1 MTIAFKNKL
10 ILGLWLLIGLGILI
24 LFVAAMQK
32 RKNGFCAGSRVEIS
46 ANNQNYFITEKEV
59 NEIIN
64 LGGDIQERTIQSID
78 LSSLEIALEKD
89 LWVKNAE
96 LYFENNGT
104 LHVDIEQRQPIARLF
119 AVTGSSVFID
129 KDALRLPIKNT
140 ASARVLTIT
149 SFPSDNQVL
158 AHTDS
163 LILNKA
169 KVLANYIY
177 ADTFWNAQ
185 IAQVDITSSG
195 NFELIPAVGNHIIK
209 FGDIDNMKE
218 KFERLMTFYTQAWT
232 QNGMNT
238 YEVIDI
244 RFKNQVVATRKGTIA
259 RAAID
264 TAIARVLLDS
274 LNANV
279 DSLNRTVF

>member
-1 MTIAFKNKL
+1 MTIAVKNKL

-32 RKNGFCAGSRVEIS
+32 RKNSFCAGSRVEIS

-64 LGGDIQERTIQSID
+64 LGGNIQERTIQSID
-78 LSSLEIALEKD
+78 LSSLETALEKD

-119 AVTGSSVFID
+119 AVMGSSVFID

-163 LILNKA
+163 LILNKI
-169 KVLANYIY
+169 KDLANYIY

-195 NFELIPAVGNHIIK
+195 NFELVPAVGNHIIK

-238 YEVIDI
+238 YEIIDV
-244 RFKNQVVATRKGTIA
+244 RFNNQVVATRKGTIA
-259 RAAID
+259 RVAID
-264 TAIARVLLDS
+264 TANARVLLDS
-274 LNANV
+274 LNANA

>member
-1 MTIAFKNKL
+1 MTIAVKDKL
-10 ILGLWLLIGLGILI
+10 ILGLWLIIGIGILI

-32 RKNGFCAGSRVEIS
+32 RKNGFCAGSRIEIS

-78 LSSLEIALEKD
+78 LSSLETALEKD

-163 LILNKA
+163 LILNKV
-169 KVLANYIY
+169 KDLANYIY

-185 IAQVDITSSG
+185 IAQVDITSAG

-218 KFERLMTFYTQAWT
+218 KFNRLMTFYTQAWT

-238 YEVIDI
+238 YEVIDV
-244 RFKNQVVATRKGTIA
+244 RFNNQVVATRKGTIA

-264 TAIARVLLDS
+264 TANSRALLDS
-274 LNANV
+274 LNASA
-279 DSLNRTVF
+279 DSLNRIVF

>member
-1 MTIAFKNKL
+1 LTIAFKNKL

-78 LSSLEIALEKD
+78 LSSLETALEND

-96 LYFENNGT
+96 LYFGNNDT

-163 LILNKA
+163 LTLNKV
-169 KVLANYIY
+169 KDLANFIY
-177 ADTFWNAQ
+177 ADTFWNSQ

-218 KFERLMTFYTQAWT
+218 KFDRLMTFYTQAWT

-238 YEVIDI
+238 YEVIDV
-244 RFKNQVVATRKGTIA
+244 RFNNQIVATRKGTIA

-264 TAIARVLLDS
+264 TANVGVLLDS
-274 LNANV
+274 LNAKA
-279 DSLNRTVF
+279 DSLSRTVF

>member
-1 MTIAFKNKL
+1 M
-10 ILGLWLLIGLGILI
+10 
-24 LFVAAMQK
+24 AAMQK

-259 RAAID
+259 RASID

>member
-1 MTIAFKNKL
+1 M
-10 ILGLWLLIGLGILI
+10 
-24 LFVAAMQK
+24 AAMQK

-46 ANNQNYFITEKEV
+46 ANNQNYFINEKDV

>member
-1 MTIAFKNKL
+1 MTIAVKNKL

-64 LGGDIQERTIQSID
+64 LGGNIQERTIQSID
-78 LSSLEIALEKD
+78 LSSLETSLEKD

-104 LHVDIEQRQPIARLF
+104 LHVDIEQRQPIARMF
-119 AVTGSSVFID
+119 VVTGSSVFID

-149 SFPSDNQVL
+149 SFPSDNQIL

-163 LILNKA
+163 IILNKV
-169 KVLANYIY
+169 KDLANYIY
-177 ADTFWNAQ
+177 ADTFWSAQ

-195 NFELIPAVGNHIIK
+195 NFELVPAVGNHIIK

>member
-1 MTIAFKNKL
+1 
-10 ILGLWLLIGLGILI
+10 
-24 LFVAAMQK
+24 VAAMHK
-32 RKNGFCAGSRVEIS
+32 RKNSFCAGSRVEIS
-46 ANNQNYFITEKEV
+46 ANNQNYFINEKEV

-64 LGGDIQERTIQSID
+64 LGGNIQERTIQSID
-78 LSSLEIALEKD
+78 LSSLETALEKD

-149 SFPSDNQVL
+149 SFPSNNQVL

-163 LILNKA
+163 LILY
-169 KVLANYIY
+169 KVKDLANYIY

-195 NFELIPAVGNHIIK
+195 NFELIPTVGNHIIK

-218 KFERLMTFYTQAWT
+218 KFDRLMTFYTQAWV

-238 YEVIDI
+238 YEVIDV
-244 RFKNQVVATRKGTIA
+244 RFNNQVVATRKGTIE

-264 TAIARVLLDS
+264 TANSRALFDS
-274 LNANV
+274 LTVSA
-279 DSLNRTVF
+279 DSLSGTVF